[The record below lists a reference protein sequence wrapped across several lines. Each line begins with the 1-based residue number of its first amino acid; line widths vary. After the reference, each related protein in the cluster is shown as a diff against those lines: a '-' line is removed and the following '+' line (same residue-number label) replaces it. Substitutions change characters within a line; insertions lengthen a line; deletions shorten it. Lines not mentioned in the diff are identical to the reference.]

1 MALDAVELLNLN
13 YEVFVDVFNSGH
25 LKAVFLEQGLN
36 AQLTHLLVELQSLN
50 KFRYLSLGI
59 LSFYFIRVPAVLLH
73 GLKLLLDCLDCWSAK
88 L

>member
-1 MALDAVELLNLN
+1 MALDAVKLLNFN
-13 YEVFVDVFNSGH
+13 SEVFVDAFHSGN

-36 AQLTHLLVELQSLN
+36 AQLRHPLVEFQSLN
-50 KFRYLSLGI
+50 QFRYLSLGI
-59 LSFYFIRVPAVLLH
+59 LSFYFIRVPAMLVH